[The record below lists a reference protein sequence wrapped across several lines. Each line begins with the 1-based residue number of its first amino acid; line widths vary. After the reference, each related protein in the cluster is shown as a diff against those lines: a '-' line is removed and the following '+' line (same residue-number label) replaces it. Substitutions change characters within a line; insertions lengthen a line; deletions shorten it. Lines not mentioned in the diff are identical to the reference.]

1 MTIRISNTSSDESFT
16 LTSLDATNSALGLKA
31 QIGNDV
37 MDLSDLN
44 GKKVNSKS
52 YVDIILISEEE
63 KIEAGAYNIKINA
76 LNTSI

>member
-76 LNTSI
+76 

>member
-76 LNTSI
+76 LDTSI